1 MNTSGGVVTVQ
12 NDGAIKQVKA
22 AARSVVA
29 MTSGL
34 HAGAKQLS
42 GSMQLLPELVRMRT
56 PAIDQFLRAVRP
68 QLLLGES
75 RLYVS
80 DEELLAADRELQ
92 ELETHHRPE
101 VLLECKRVYFQ
112 CSEWQRKVIDATG

>member
-1 MNTSGGVVTVQ
+1 MTVQ
-12 NDGAIKQVKA
+12 NDGAVNQVKA

-34 HAGAKQLS
+34 YAGAKQLR
-42 GSMQLLPELVRMRT
+42 GSMQLLPESVRLAS
-56 PAIDQFLRAVRP
+56 PAIDELLRAVRP

-92 ELETHHRPE
+92 EVENRHRTA
-101 VLLECKRVYFQ
+101 VLLECKRVYFH
-112 CSEWQRKVIDATG
+112 CSEWQRQSIDAASS